1 MAMIILSW
9 WTASQLSSKGGKKPR
24 NTLRHFQARQEDLTS
39 TSWSPKVAS
48 THYHIYCRAWF
59 SHSNLILIVRLSQ
72 IKSRG
77 AFLLILVSSFLNLE
91 ALAVFRIILLSCI
104 QGHEVWKQPAE
115 KSTLKRA
122 ACRQQLEK
130 SSWKGAHWREQLK
143 KSSLKKAAWKSNIS
157 SYLLWSIPSI
167 QLRLRRELLPK
178 VWREGINS
186 EEYLDLGRHS

>member
-1 MAMIILSW
+1 MIMLSW

-48 THYHIYCRAWF
+48 THCHIYCRAWF

-104 QGHEVWKQPAE
+104 QGHEVWKQPV
-115 KSTLKRA
+115 
-122 ACRQQLEK
+122 EK
-130 SSWKGAHWREQLK
+130 SSSKI
-143 KSSLKKAAWKSNIS
+143 AAWKKQSEISNNS
-157 SYLLWSIPSI
+157 SNLLWSIPSI